1 MKVEIMRAVW
11 NVSGPQGKECE
22 FGLGLVPKKGPL
34 IGEDWAKK
42 FLGERLN
49 MKDGGA
55 VNKTRFL
62 TWMTHEWH

>member
-34 IGEDWAKK
+34 IGEHWAKK
-42 FLGERLN
+42 FL
-49 MKDGGA
+49 
-55 VNKTRFL
+55 
-62 TWMTHEWH
+62 